1 MAVKELKTRFK
12 LEGEQ
17 QFKRT
22 MTESAA
28 AVKVLNSEEKLA
40 EAQFKA
46 TGDAQTYAA
55 EKSRI
60 LKEQIAQ
67 QQKAVEAAEKAVQD
81 LTKNGVQ
88 PNAREMQTWQTKLF
102 NAKTNLA
109 NMQTKLNAVEGEL
122 GEQKTAVKGAKD
134 ETEKY
139 NTEIGKV
146 AEGVNL
152 QNTITGIDNLK
163 GHIEGIVKK
172 AAQAAKAIWQMGVDA
187 GSWAD
192 NVATESAKLGV
203 DAETYQSWQYA
214 SRLIDTSVQ
223 DISKSWGDIGKKLKE
238 AEDETIKVGVAG
250 KEVSVRVAQSS
261 RDYKNAVT
269 DQTQAAK
276 EAAKANE
283 ESSKAAEDYKKV
295 LRELGVSVTDVT
307 TGKVR
312 PSNEIFWDAIDA
324 LHGITDAAELE
335 HKATQVFGNDW
346 RNLQPLITAGAA
358 AYKDLAEE
366 GKNLGAVLSNDEV
379 AQLGGFDDTMQKVE
393 AQAEALKNKMMAG
406 LSPTFQTVAQA
417 LSDANKALSDFLA
430 SEEGQAALASLN
442 EALSGIIKS
451 FLGEDG
457 GQGTFESIVTGAKDA
472 VTKLT
477 DALDWISQNGS
488 VVSGIIA
495 GMGAAWAGLTVTKE
509 VLLFM
514 QLLKATPLS
523 KLSTLFGQHTAK
535 AAANAVSDQ
544 AANAAKTAVG
554 SGATKY
560 AMAGNFMSALVP
572 AAVFAAGTLPA
583 HFMNE
588 ADREKSRQ
596 YTAETTAR
604 AVEAAE
610 GLGEKAD
617 NFVQMITQAAQAL
630 GTAGDKDVFGFDKIT
645 DPAKVTAALKQAY
658 EMNFGDVLDDA
669 TNQMLDRFW
678 KSQTDASVEG
688 LSMQDEQA
696 LLQSITNQLQAG
708 LDAMKVAGSDAAQ
721 GLADGMTE
729 NVAPV
734 ETSAK
739 DVADAMIKSVKTTLD
754 EHSPSAVMAD
764 IGAMASVG
772 LANGINSR
780 AADAVRAAQNLA
792 NRVTAIMRQALQIH
806 SPSKVF
812 EEMGVYTGEGYAL
825 GLEQSAARV
834 SRAAGRMLGAVSGA
848 SRITPAAYAESGW
861 SYGTPAGRT
870 GLSGAAGA
878 FPDKVQVTVM
888 VDKDVLAET
897 TVPLVDA
904 KMGARLNAVR
914 R

>member
-1 MAVKELKTRFK
+1 MAVKEIKTRFK

-17 QFKRT
+17 QFKKT

-67 QQKAVEAAEKAVQD
+67 QQKAGEAAEKAVQD

-122 GEQKTAVKGAKD
+122 GEQKTAVMGAKD

-139 NTEIGKV
+139 NSEIGKV
-146 AEGVNL
+146 AQGVNL
-152 QNTITGIDNLK
+152 QNTITAIDNLK

-261 RDYKNAVT
+261 RDYKDAVT

-335 HKATQVFGNDW
+335 HKATLVFGNDW

-393 AQAEALKNKMMAG
+393 AQAEALKNKLMAG

-472 VTKLT
+472 VEKLT
-477 DALDWISQNGS
+477 TALDWISQHGE
-488 VVSGIIA
+488 VVSGIIT

-523 KLSTLFGQHTAK
+523 KLSTLFNRGAG
-535 AAANAVSDQ
+535 AAANAGSNAVRT
-544 AANAAKTAVG
+544 AATAVG
-554 SGATKY
+554 SSAKH
-560 AMAGNFMSALVP
+560 AMLGNFASALVP

-588 ADREKSRQ
+588 ADRETSRQ

-645 DPAKVTAALKQAY
+645 DPAKVTAALKKAY

-669 TNQMLDRFW
+669 TNQMLERFW

-708 LDAMKVAGSDAAQ
+708 LDAMKTAGQDAAQ

-729 NVAPV
+729 NTAPV

-764 IGAMASVG
+764 IGANASIG

-780 AADAVRAAQNLA
+780 AGDAIRAAQSLA

-812 EEMGVYTGEGYAL
+812 EELGAFTGEGFAL

-834 SRAAGRMLGAVSGA
+834 NRAAGRMLGAVSGA
-848 SRITPAAYAESGW
+848 SRITPAGYAEPGW

-878 FPDKVQVTVM
+878 VPDKVHVTLM
-888 VDKDVLAET
+888 LDKDVLADT
-897 TVPLVDA
+897 MVPLVDA
-904 KMGARLNAVR
+904 EMGAKIQATR

>member
-1 MAVKELKTRFK
+1 MANTHKIGTRFE
-12 LEGEQ
+12 LTGEQ
-17 QFKRT
+17 QFRQAMK
-22 MTESAA
+22 ESAA
-28 AVKVLNSEEKLA
+28 AVKVLNSEQKLA
-40 EAQFKA
+40 DAQFKA
-46 TGDAQTYAA
+46 TGDAQAYAA

-60 LKEQIAQ
+60 LKEQIKQ
-67 QQKAVEAAEKAVQD
+67 QESAVKAAEDAIKSMKD
-81 LTKNGVQ
+81 SGIQ
-88 PNAREMQTWQTKLF
+88 PNSREMQNWQTKL
-102 NAKTNLA
+102 NDAKTRLVD
-109 NMQTKLNAVEGEL
+109 MKSQLNSVEGEL
-122 GEQKTAVKGAKD
+122 GEQKTAVMGAKD

-139 NTEIGKV
+139 NSEIGKV
-146 AEGVNL
+146 AQGVNL
-152 QNTITGIDNLK
+152 QNTITAIDNLK

-261 RDYKNAVT
+261 RDYKDAVT

-393 AQAEALKNKMMAG
+393 AQAEALKNKLMAG

-457 GQGTFESIVTGAKDA
+457 GQGTFESIVNGAKDA

-477 DALDWISQNGS
+477 DALDWISQHGE
-488 VVSGIIA
+488 VVSGIIT

-514 QLLKATPLS
+514 QLLKAMPLS
-523 KLSTLFGQHTAK
+523 KLSTLFGGGTAK
-535 AAANAVSDQ
+535 AGADAASAAAPAV
-544 AANAAKTAVG
+544 AAGAKEFLPAAVKVLGPVAAFAYGMKPAATADNDLDVMFDENGNPTRAFKEQRELEGKLNGQLMVLPGSESEEQRAERQKKNLEELKQKADDAKTAARELFQELNGKYGVG
-554 SGATKY
+554 QNGTTGEWELVNSDNSQDAKDGI
-560 AMAGNFMSALVP
+560 AL
-572 AAVFAAGTLPA
+572 L
-583 HFMNE
+583 N
-588 ADREKSRQ
+588 Q
-596 YTAETTAR
+596 LY
-604 AVEAAE
+604 EAAE
-610 GLGEKAD
+610 KAEK
-617 NFVQMITQAAQAL
+617 NYKSAAL
-630 GTAGDKDVFGFDKIT
+630 RAGDG
-645 DPAKVTAALKQAY
+645 L
-658 EMNFGDVLDDA
+658 
-669 TNQMLDRFW
+669 
-678 KSQTDASVEG
+678 VEG
-688 LSMQDEQA
+688 LTEKEGEVQ
-696 LLQSITNQLQAG
+696 T
-708 LDAMKVAGSDAAQ
+708 AAQ
-721 GLADGMTE
+721 GLADAGTE
-729 NVAPV
+729 AV
-734 ETSAK
+734 ENAW
-739 DVADAMIKSVKTTLD
+739 D
-754 EHSPSAVMAD
+754 EHSPSRVFSD
-764 IGAMASVG
+764 LGAMASVG

-780 AADAVRAAQNLA
+780 AGDAIRAAQSLA

-812 EEMGVYTGEGYAL
+812 EELGAFTGEGFAL

-834 SRAAGRMLGAVSGA
+834 NRAAGRMLGAVSGA
-848 SRITPAAYAESGW
+848 SRITPAAYAEPGW

-870 GLSGAAGA
+870 GLNGAAGA
-878 FPDKVQVTVM
+878 VPAKVHVTLM
-888 VDKDVLAET
+888 LDKDVLADT
-897 TVPLVDA
+897 MVPLVDA
-904 KMGARLNAVR
+904 EMGAKIQATR